1 MRGRPGGRGGPAPVS
16 TIHAGVAS
24 SMTLILSQ
32 QDVRECLPMDAC
44 MHVMRDTLLAL
55 AVGDAVQ
62 PLRSVVRGPEQTG
75 VLGVMPGW
83 LPGLGVMGLK
93 AVSVFSAN
101 HAVGLESHIG
111 AVLLHETQ
119 HGQLIAIA
127 DASEITAI
135 RTAAVSGVATQAL
148 ARDDASDLAILGA
161 GTQARTHLEAML
173 VARPVQR
180 VRVWSR
186 TPAHVDDFATWAA
199 QRFGV
204 QVEAM
209 ISVRDAVHEADII
222 CTTTASREPILEGAW
237 ISPGAHIN
245 AVGSSV
251 AFARELDTAAVVAS
265 RLFVDRKESTI
276 NEAGDYLFPLREGA
290 ITEAHIVGEL
300 GDVLR
305 GVLPGRRDAAEI
317 TLFKSLG
324 LAIEDIAA
332 AQHVYAQ
339 ARATGRGVTVHLGGR
354 R

>member
-1 MRGRPGGRGGPAPVS
+1 
-16 TIHAGVAS
+16 
-24 SMTLILSQ
+24 MTLILSQ
-32 QDVRECLPMDAC
+32 QDVRDCLPMDEC
-44 MHVMRDTLLAL
+44 MRIMQDTLIAL

-62 PLRSVVRGPEQTG
+62 PLRSIVRGPEQTG

-93 AVSVFSAN
+93 AVSVFSGN

-119 HGQLIAIA
+119 HGQLVAIA

-148 ARDDASDLAILGA
+148 AREDAGDLAILGA
-161 GTQARTHLEAML
+161 GTQARTHLEAMR
-173 VARPVQR
+173 VARPVRR

-186 TPAHVDDFATWAA
+186 TPAHVDAFATWAM
-199 QRFGV
+199 QEFGV
-204 QVEAM
+204 RIEPM
-209 ISVRDAVHEADII
+209 PSVREAVEGADII

-237 ISPGAHIN
+237 VTSGAHVN

-290 ITEAHIVGEL
+290 ITDAHIVGEL

-305 GVLPGRRDAAEI
+305 GALPGRRNRTEI

-332 AQHVYAQ
+332 AQYVYEHAS
-339 ARATGRGVTVHLGGR
+339 AKGRGVTVHLGGTR
-354 R
+354 

>member
-1 MRGRPGGRGGPAPVS
+1 
-16 TIHAGVAS
+16 
-24 SMTLILSQ
+24 MTLILSQ
-32 QDVRECLPMDAC
+32 QDVRDYLPMDAC
-44 MHVMRDTLLAL
+44 MRLMQDTLMAL

-62 PLRSVVRGPEQTG
+62 PLRSVVRGPEQRG

-83 LPGLGVMGLK
+83 LPGRDVMGLK
-93 AVSVFSAN
+93 AVSVFSGN
-101 HAVGLESHIG
+101 HAAGLESHIG

-119 HGQLIAIA
+119 HGRLVAIA

-135 RTAAVSGVATQAL
+135 RTAAVSGVATKAL
-148 ARDDASDLAILGA
+148 ARDDAGDLAILGA
-161 GTQARTHLEAML
+161 GTQARTHLEAMR
-173 VARPVQR
+173 VARTIRR

-186 TPAHVDDFATWAA
+186 TPAHAVAFATWARQA
-199 QRFGV
+199 FGV
-204 QVEAM
+204 HVDAM
-209 ISVRDAVHEADII
+209 SSVRDAVNGADII

-237 ISPGAHIN
+237 IMPGAHVN

-265 RLFVDRKESTI
+265 RLFVDKKESTI

-305 GVLPGRRDAAEI
+305 GVLPGRRHPTEI

-332 AQHVYAQ
+332 AQYVYEQ
-339 ARATGRGVTVHLGGR
+339 ASADGRGVTVHLGGSR
-354 R
+354 

>member
-1 MRGRPGGRGGPAPVS
+1 
-16 TIHAGVAS
+16 
-24 SMTLILSQ
+24 MTLILSQ
-32 QDVRECLPMDAC
+32 QDVRDCLPMDAC
-44 MHVMRDTLLAL
+44 MRIMQDTLMAL

-93 AVSVFSAN
+93 AVSVFSGN

-119 HGQLIAIA
+119 HGRLVAIA

-148 ARDDASDLAILGA
+148 ARDDAGDLAILGA
-161 GTQARTHLEAML
+161 GTQARTHLEAMR
-173 VARPVQR
+173 VARTIRR

-186 TPAHVDDFATWAA
+186 TPAHAVAFATWAL
-199 QRFGV
+199 QEFGV
-204 QVEAM
+204 HVDAM
-209 ISVRDAVHEADII
+209 SSVRDAVSGADII

-237 ISPGAHIN
+237 IMPGAHVN

-276 NEAGDYLFPLREGA
+276 NEAGDYLFPLREGE

-305 GVLPGRRDAAEI
+305 GVLQGRRHPTEI

-332 AQHVYAQ
+332 AQYVYEQ
-339 ARATGRGVTVHLGGR
+339 ASAHNRGVSVHLGGTR
-354 R
+354 